1 MDGKD
6 IININRDDA
15 SGFRLDTL
23 STHKQYKSLSV
34 QGKEVLTT
42 HTDYVNKYK
51 SVLQTTSYNFT
62 GTKSTGE
69 MCAGIV
75 KAHGLYPKNPA
86 QHSADLKMLLNT
98 TELKPAFINRE
109 TQQQKRITCIRVDG
123 ASDEGPSHQ
132 EVQFW
137 WAEYHLTQGN
147 FITFVSTHSS
157 GSSYLNRVELQNGCL
172 TQAHSNLFIPSTLRG
187 SCTNDETGVID
198 QDKLKENLQ
207 LATEVYINRCNCCP
221 CGDTMIH
228 LFNGADSTKLQELRP
243 LLNIFLKGSQQK
255 KKQLRIDHP
264 DAFSFFST
272 VWSVRV
278 SCCVWS
284 TRYVHFLSSL
294 LFTT

>member
-1 MDGKD
+1 
-6 IININRDDA
+6 
-15 SGFRLDTL
+15 
-23 STHKQYKSLSV
+23 
-34 QGKEVLTT
+34 
-42 HTDYVNKYK
+42 
-51 SVLQTTSYNFT
+51 
-62 GTKSTGE
+62 

-98 TELKPAFINRE
+98 TELKPAFINQE
-109 TQQQKRITCIRVDG
+109 TQQQKLITCVRVDG

-147 FITFVSTHSS
+147 YITLVSTRSS

-187 SCTNDETGVID
+187 SCMNDETGVID
-198 QDKLKENLQ
+198 QDKLGENLQ
-207 LATEVYINRCNCCP
+207 LATDVYINRCNGCP
-221 CGDTMIH
+221 CGDTVIH
-228 LFNGADSTKLQELRP
+228 LFKGADSSRLQELRP

-264 DAFSFFST
+264 DVFSFFSP
-272 VWSVRV
+272 VWSVRERHAV
-278 SCCVWS
+278 SGLPDMYIFYLRCCLQPEC
-284 TRYVHFLSSL
+284 VHPFCQQKQTNPDMHIPSHLCGTLMDHPYHSYHYLLWIPIDLGESL
-294 LFTT
+294 IVRIVEVSVVDTI